1 MQVVSCDASMKGSVT
16 LWLVGSLH
24 LSLVRLPVY
33 ATMPQGSLGWQNA
46 TTANHGRAG
55 SSLQMRG
62 LFPYKGPVLPSVGTL
77 CSTNRKPQL
86 TLHCKT
92 FVA

>member
-24 LSLVRLPVY
+24 LSLVRLHVY

-46 TTANHGRAG
+46 TSANHSRAG
-55 SSLQMRG
+55 SSLCKCG
-62 LFPYKGPVLPSVGTL
+62 VSFHTKAPYCPALAPCAVRIV
-77 CSTNRKPQL
+77 NRN
-86 TLHCKT
+86 
-92 FVA
+92 